1 MLAAPLIALARSSC
15 LPACLSRLASVRKN
29 THTVSHSFTTHSLYT
44 RHCSVPSHCVRHS
57 SSLPPPR
64 FICYLAVCL
73 AALRSASAAHL
84 QEWISDRSQQRGRP
98 TITAYYSACN
108 RAEHRLCYD
117 SHFRS
122 PAAVRDAIN
131 ALTLNRMHDLFQLET
146 LLPGA
151 GAPSNANLHLRLAA
165 DDRCHHRGQ
174 CILNRTTIATS
185 SVRRDT

>member
-15 LPACLSRLASVRKN
+15 LPACLVSLHAARTLTYSLSLFHDSISLHAPLFCALPPRETLQFPPATTLYLLSGRVPGGLALG
-29 THTVSHSFTTHSLYT
+29 F
-44 RHCSVPSHCVRHS
+44 S
-57 SSLPPPR
+57 SPPPR
-64 FICYLAVCL
+64 VDLRPL
-73 AALRSASAAHL
+73 AAAG
-84 QEWISDRSQQRGRP
+84 Q

-117 SHFRS
+117 SHSSS
-122 PAAVRDAIN
+122 PAAVRDAAN

-185 SVRRDT
+185 SARRDT